1 MEAWA
6 RWCHRHKGVVP
17 VLWAAALLGLGAAG
31 RAGLRGE
38 AGILA
43 AAVVLS
49 VLAAVMLLLGPLGKR
64 GLPGKRGLLRLSGRQ
79 RARPTAGGPESEE
92 AEPSGAVARKEQE
105 PWGSPSGPSYASAVH
120 GFVRTDEGD
129 AVGSAALVLSTV
141 DGRRLDGV
149 ESLADGS
156 YILAAPAA
164 GPYLLTVTATG
175 FAPRTRRVLIG
186 EEPTVHDLALEETA
200 VDAVS

>member
-64 GLPGKRGLLRLSGRQ
+64 GLLGQRGLSGRQ
-79 RARPTAGGPESEE
+79 RARPTEGGPESEE
-92 AEPSGAVARKEQE
+92 AEPSGAVARQEQE
-105 PWGSPSGPSYASAVH
+105 LWGPPSGPSYASAVH

-141 DGRRLDGV
+141 DGLRLDGV

-200 VDAVS
+200 VDAVN

>member
-1 MEAWA
+1 MEVWA
-6 RWCHRHKGVVP
+6 RWCYRHKGVVLAL
-17 VLWAAALLGLGAAG
+17 VLWAAGLLGLGAAG
-31 RAGLRGE
+31 RTGLRGE
-38 AGILA
+38 VGILA

-49 VLAAVMLLLGPLGKR
+49 VPAGVIGLLGLRGLLGKR
-64 GLPGKRGLLRLSGRQ
+64 GLSRRQ
-79 RARPTAGGPESEE
+79 RARPAAGGPESED
-92 AEPSGAVARKEQE
+92 AEPSGAAARKE
-105 PWGSPSGPSYASAVH
+105 PWVLPSGPSYASAVH

-141 DGRRLDGV
+141 DGLRLDGV

-175 FAPRTRRVLIG
+175 FAPETRRVLIG

-200 VDAVS
+200 VDAVN

>member
-6 RWCHRHKGVVP
+6 RWCYRHKGVVP

-38 AGILA
+38 MGGQAVTW
-43 AAVVLS
+43 VVLS

-64 GLPGKRGLLRLSGRQ
+64 GLSGRQ
-79 RARPTAGGPESEE
+79 GARPAAGGPEPEE
-92 AEPSGAVARKEQE
+92 AEPPGAVARKEQE

-175 FAPRTRRVLIG
+175 FTPRTRRVLIG

-200 VDAVS
+200 VDAVN